1 MNLFSADPDECLTS
15 PCKNGGSCV
24 NTRGSYSCICVDG
37 WSGMDCTIIGN
48 NDCNIQLNNDYSFTT
63 IIVNVE

>member
-1 MNLFSADPDECLTS
+1 MQVLLRLFHFEIYSIQCTCISFSADPDECLTS

-24 NTRGSYSCICVDG
+24 NTRGSYSCMCVDG

-48 NDCNIQLNNDYSFTT
+48 S
-63 IIVNVE
+63 E